1 MMIQTSKYKKI
12 LMLLLALYPFFAAAQ
27 TPIIVENFGY
37 TAGDTL
43 RTINGAGWIPVGTVS
58 NINKVPVVSPGLSYT
73 GSTASGIGNAVAI
86 KTTGEDIGKAFAQN
100 YKDNAIYTSF
110 LINVSAAQTAGDYFF
125 ALSDSTLS
133 GTNFRAR
140 TFIKSSGTGY
150 KIGISKSGVATVA
163 GYYATDLSFNTTYQI
178 VVKYSIISGLTNDS
192 VKLFV
197 NPVLGAA
204 EPTTAGAE
212 GLITENDITISN
224 TSGLGGVA
232 LRQGTAPNAPTLIF
246 DGLIVGR
253 TWSSV
258 TTLSTSSGSTLPSY
272 VPTNGLVAYYPFN
285 GNANDASGNG
295 NNGTINGAT
304 LTTDKSGNLN
314 SAYNFNGQNN
324 NIVVPDNIT
333 INPSLISVSIWVNP
347 AVFGPS
353 EQYII
358 NKSIDILPGSVN
370 RSWAIRISSD
380 GQLNLEIRVNNTY
393 YLFGSTETL
402 TLNQWNNLVFVY
414 DGSTAK
420 LYKNNIVVI
429 NQSLPGT
436 LTNLS
441 YNLSIGNFP
450 HANMPPYGY
459 FWNGKLDDIGIWNRA
474 LTQSEVTTLYNQA
487 PNPVLPSNVPT
498 WQQIGPVDNYKNII
512 RLTSGNF
519 ATSANGDVYIFP
531 NITSPF
537 TGLNYNS
544 QIGSQCVSQLLGE
557 NAAGSIFRASC
568 HNGIYQYNNSNWSL
582 NGLSGYGTSGQ
593 YWNKLSSGRLILSKG
608 GFLRN
613 IYYSDNNGA
622 NWTSAGLGDV
632 DWNFLVVSQ
641 NQSLFA
647 VSCCGGTGLKGLIKS
662 TDNGTSWSYL
672 NSAVPLSTARCV
684 ANDLNGALYV
694 IADDLSIKKSTN
706 DGNTWSPFSTTPN
719 NEIGYNLLFNQNA
732 MFLFTLSGAN
742 FSISKIYYSPINSI
756 NWQDISTSF
765 PSNTIF
771 NEMKNLDGK
780 VFICTN
786 NGLFYANTATTA
798 ASDSLWVINTQ
809 SDTLI
814 FPNKIKVSLK
824 SNDLSA
830 KNIISYEI
838 KLSYDQTKLIFDSVS
853 LNNTASANGL
863 IVTNNNTT
871 GLLKLVWA
879 RSTKLTGTLPLLN
892 CFFSPIDSGKSKINI
907 SYALFNTDTVRNL
920 KSKTL
925 INKYNFGDIDLNSFI
940 QAYDGMVALR
950 YSVGMDPIP
959 LIDPLPWE
967 NWRVKVASV
976 DSSAIVTAND
986 ASLILKY
993 VVGLINQ
1000 FPKRGLNYSNGY
1012 VLTSIENNE
1021 IVFRSFGNLQGLNVS
1036 FLNQFDKL
1044 NPASFIFSNDA
1055 ISAVNILDNIYKVG
1069 IAFNNSPDPG
1079 SIILKI
1085 PIKGELK
1092 NDLNVELYEN
1102 ENKRL
1107 VNLNKSTSITSESK
1121 TNHLIFPNPTT
1132 NLVNIIGL
1140 GKTETEVSIYDI
1152 QGKLILSRKIID
1164 QGIIDMSDLYNGV
1177 YLLKIGEV
1185 VHRVTKL

>member
-12 LMLLLALYPFFAAAQ
+12 LMLLLALYPFFATAQ
-27 TPIIVENFGY
+27 TPIMVENFSY

-43 RTINGAGWIPVGTVS
+43 RTINGAGWIPITTVS

-73 GSTASGIGNAVAI
+73 GSTASGIGNAVSI
-86 KTTGEDIGKAFAQN
+86 KNTGEDIAKAFTQN

-110 LINVSAAQTAGDYFF
+110 LINVSAAQATGDYFF
-125 ALSDSTLS
+125 CFIDSALISS
-133 GTNFRAR
+133 NYRAR
-140 TFIKSSGTGY
+140 TFIKSSGTGF
-150 KIGISKSGVATVA
+150 KIGVSKSGSGIAA
-163 GYYATDLSFNTTYQI
+163 GFYATDLSFNTTYQI
-178 VVKYSIISGLTNDS
+178 VIKYSIISGLTNDS

-204 EPTTAGAE
+204 EPTTASAE
-212 GLITENDITISN
+212 GLVSENDITISS
-224 TSGLGGVA
+224 TSGIGGVV
-232 LRQGTAPNAPTLIF
+232 LRQGTVTNAPTLTF

-272 VPTNGLVAYYPFN
+272 VPSNGLVGYWPFS

-380 GQLNLEIRVNNTY
+380 GQLYLEIRVNNTY

-474 LTQSEVTTLYNQA
+474 LTQSEVTALYNQA

-498 WQQIGPVDNYKNII
+498 SGLVAYYPFNGNANDASGNGNNGTVNGATLTTDRAGLVNQSYYFNVGNWSFGSGGNHIYIPYNQSFNSPEFTVSTWVSRNSNGSTISPQPLAII
-512 RLTSGNF
+512 RRFQNGYSNPNGETWTLDIDHGTSTFGSVLIGSVIKQSPSPALNIFCRTNQVIPQNQWTNVLMSYSQYTIKIYINGTLVCSKTDSNISMNTIGN
-519 ATSANGDVYIFP
+519 SGISIGLSDQANGHWAPFDGKIDDIGIW
-531 NITSPF
+531 NRALTQLEIT
-537 TGLNYNS
+537 
-544 QIGSQCVSQLLGE
+544 
-557 NAAGSIFRASC
+557 
-568 HNGIYQYNNSNWSL
+568 
-582 NGLSGYGTSGQ
+582 
-593 YWNKLSSGRLILSKG
+593 
-608 GFLRN
+608 
-613 IYYSDNNGA
+613 
-622 NWTSAGLGDV
+622 
-632 DWNFLVVSQ
+632 
-641 NQSLFA
+641 
-647 VSCCGGTGLKGLIKS
+647 
-662 TDNGTSWSYL
+662 
-672 NSAVPLSTARCV
+672 
-684 ANDLNGALYV
+684 ALY
-694 IADDLSIKKSTN
+694 
-706 DGNTWSPFSTTPN
+706 NTP
-719 NEIGYNLLFNQNA
+719 
-732 MFLFTLSGAN
+732 
-742 FSISKIYYSPINSI
+742 
-756 NWQDISTSF
+756 
-765 PSNTIF
+765 
-771 NEMKNLDGK
+771 
-780 VFICTN
+780 
-786 NGLFYANTATTA
+786 TAA

-1021 IVFRSFGNLQGLNVS
+1021 IVFRSFGELQGLNVS
-1036 FLNQFDKL
+1036 FLNQFNKL
-1044 NPASFIFSNDA
+1044 NPASFIYANDA
-1055 ISAVNILDNIYKVG
+1055 ISAVNILDNVYRVG

-1079 SIILKI
+1079 TIILKI
-1085 PIKGELK
+1085 PISGELK
-1092 NDLNVELYEN
+1092 NDLNVEIYEN

-1107 VNLNKSTSITSESK
+1107 INLNKSTSITSENK